1 MDEARTYRLKLFD
14 ADVARFTLARD
25 ARTGARCTNI
35 EVDKEKRHL
44 LPFRMAGEPAS
55 VDRWIRARTISKNR
69 TYASRI
75 VRQYGIH
82 LDDPI
87 QILDVCNALSLNDA
101 YWVVPDDSNATFA
114 EKNLYE
120 NNFDDLVAT
129 VAFSGVVDSSRTPAG
144 PSGELTTSGQFPKA
158 WRIHEGKRFL
168 YKAGSLNTN
177 GLEPFAEHFAAKLAE
192 ALGIYHTPYDL
203 AEWHG
208 SLCNACPLFT
218 SRETGFTP
226 FAATF
231 GVLPFEEAAAVY
243 LELGEEAFNLF
254 TGMSVLDA
262 LTANDDRHLNNFGF
276 LFDNASRR
284 VTGAAPVFDNNL
296 ALFMRDIDSGLT
308 AADLASTAA
317 WYRGHMDVT
326 LDYQAEYLMTAD
338 MKDRLALLRGFEF
351 APHPVHALADGY
363 VDLLNEY
370 IRLRVEHLL
379 ALPTVNAAD
388 LRRKLQRVPDTRA
401 ADPFAPER

>member
-129 VAFSGVVDSSRTPAG
+129 VAFSGVVDLSRTPAG

-177 GLEPFAEHFAAKLAE
+177 GLEPFAEHFAAQLAE

-208 SLCNACPLFT
+208 SLCSACP
-218 SRETGFTP
+218 
-226 FAATF
+226 
-231 GVLPFEEAAAVY
+231 
-243 LELGEEAFNLF
+243 LF

>member
-1 MDEARTYRLKLFD
+1 
-14 ADVARFTLARD
+14 
-25 ARTGARCTNI
+25 
-35 EVDKEKRHL
+35 
-44 LPFRMAGEPAS
+44 
-55 VDRWIRARTISKNR
+55 
-69 TYASRI
+69 
-75 VRQYGIH
+75 
-82 LDDPI
+82 
-87 QILDVCNALSLNDA
+87 
-101 YWVVPDDSNATFA
+101 
-114 EKNLYE
+114 
-120 NNFDDLVAT
+120 
-129 VAFSGVVDSSRTPAG
+129 
-144 PSGELTTSGQFPKA
+144 
-158 WRIHEGKRFL
+158 
-168 YKAGSLNTN
+168 
-177 GLEPFAEHFAAKLAE
+177 
-192 ALGIYHTPYDL
+192 
-203 AEWHG
+203 
-208 SLCNACPLFT
+208 
-218 SRETGFTP
+218 
-226 FAATF
+226 
-231 GVLPFEEAAAVY
+231 VY

>member
-1 MDEARTYRLKLFD
+1 
-14 ADVARFTLARD
+14 
-25 ARTGARCTNI
+25 
-35 EVDKEKRHL
+35 
-44 LPFRMAGEPAS
+44 MAGEPAS

-129 VAFSGVVDSSRTPAG
+129 VAFSGVVDLSRTPAG

-158 WRIHEGKRFL
+158 WRIHEGRRFL

-177 GLEPFAEHFAAKLAE
+177 GLEPFAEHFAAQLAE

-208 SLCNACPLFT
+208 SLCSACPLFT

-254 TGMSVLDA
+254 TGMSVLDV

-326 LDYQAEYLMTAD
+326 LDYQAEYPDDRRHERSPRAPAARDSSRVRTAS
-338 MKDRLALLRGFEF
+338 RPCPCGRIRRS
-351 APHPVHALADGY
+351 PQRVHPAAGGASARLADGKCS
-363 VDLLNEY
+363 
-370 IRLRVEHLL
+370 R
-379 ALPTVNAAD
+379 PSPQAAA
-388 LRRKLQRVPDTRA
+388 RADTRA

>member
-14 ADVARFTLARD
+14 VDVAWFTLARD
-25 ARTGARCTNI
+25 ARTGARCMNA
-35 EVDKEKRHL
+35 EVDEGKRHL
-44 LPFRMAGEPAS
+44 LPFRMTGEPAS
-55 VDRWIRARTISKNR
+55 VERWIRARTISKNR

-87 QILDVCNALSLNDA
+87 QILDACNALSLNDA
-101 YWVVPDDSNATFA
+101 YWVVPEGSNAMFA

-120 NNFDDLVAT
+120 NDFDDLVAT
-129 VAFSGVVDSSRTPAG
+129 VAFSGIVDSSRTPTG

-177 GLEPFAEHFAAKLAE
+177 GLEPFAELFAAQLSV
-192 ALGIYHTPYDL
+192 ALGIYHTTYDL

-208 SLCNACPLFT
+208 SLCSACPLFT
-218 SRETGFTP
+218 SRETGFTS

-243 LELGEEAFNLF
+243 FGLGEEAFSLF
-254 TGMSVLDA
+254 AGMSVLDA

-284 VTGAAPVFDNNL
+284 ITGAAPVFDNNL

-317 WYRGHMDVT
+317 CYRGQMDVT

-338 MKDRLALLRGFEF
+338 MKDRLALLRKFELT
-351 APHPVHALADGY
+351 PHPVRALADEY

-370 IRLRVEHLL
+370 IQLRMEHLL
-379 ALPTVNAAD
+379 ALPTVDAAD
-388 LRRKLQRVPDTRA
+388 LRRKLHRMAEARTT
-401 ADPFAPER
+401 DPFAPER